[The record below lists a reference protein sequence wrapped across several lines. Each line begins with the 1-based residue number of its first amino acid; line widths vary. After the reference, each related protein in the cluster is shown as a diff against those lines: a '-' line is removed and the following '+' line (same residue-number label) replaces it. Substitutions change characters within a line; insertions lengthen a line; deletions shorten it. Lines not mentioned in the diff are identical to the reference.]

1 MVWKNKW
8 IVMMINAIMGGGYI
22 AAILLM
28 IHWVSTGH
36 MGIAAYL
43 VPIAILV
50 IMTLGWTVLDR
61 RKYVSTTRFVK
72 YIEE

>member
-8 IVMMINAIMGGGYI
+8 VIMMINAIIGGGYI
-22 AAILLM
+22 AALLLM

-43 VPIAILV
+43 IPFTIL
-50 IMTLGWTVLDR
+50 ILMALGWTVLDR
-61 RKYVSTTRFVK
+61 RKYVSTTRFVET
-72 YIEE
+72 INE